1 MSSYSLALAHY
12 RIQFP
17 DENSMGTVVN
27 GSPAAWKTEY
37 DRVAGVTLDPV
48 LLTSTSFE
56 GGQGSGIKNF
66 DQTVLLRAL
75 HARRAELDSTY
86 VAHDSSRPMGI
97 TCVFGYGNRFG

>member
-12 RIQFP
+12 RLQFK
-17 DENSMGTVVN
+17 DEASLGTGDPPN
-27 GSPAAWKTEY
+27 TWKTEY
-37 DRVAGVTLDPV
+37 DRVADGTLDPV
-48 LLTSTSFE
+48 LLTSGSLE

-75 HARRAELDSTY
+75 HDRRAELDTSY
-86 VAHDSSRPMGI
+86 VAHDPSRPMGI

>member
-17 DENSMGTVVN
+17 DEASLGI
-27 GSPAAWKTEY
+27 GSPPAAWKTEY
-37 DRVAGVTLDPV
+37 DKVASGALGGV

-56 GGQGSGIKNF
+56 GGQGSGIRNF

-86 VAHDSSRPMGI
+86 AAHDSSRPMGI

>member
-17 DENSMGTVVN
+17 DENSLGTGTPPSV
-27 GSPAAWKTEY
+27 WKTEY
-37 DRVAGVTLDPV
+37 DKVASGALGGV